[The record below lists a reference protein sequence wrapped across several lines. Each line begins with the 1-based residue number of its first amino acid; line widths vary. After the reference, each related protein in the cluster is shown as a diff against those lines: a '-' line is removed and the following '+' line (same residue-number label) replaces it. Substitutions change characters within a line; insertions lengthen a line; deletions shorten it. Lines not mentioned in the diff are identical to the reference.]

1 MNLRIAYYTVYEGGH
16 ILETAKEISKE
27 YLDNIDLGFDKIIM
41 PDGFTFHSIG
51 GPGWRWDSKNGF
63 TNMTDMVGKDIIQ
76 KSERGKDWGNFAYR
90 VLHHIETYTVPQYG
104 DKGQDQC
111 TEFTRQD
118 FETQIKKYAN
128 RMGKNSRPGQD
139 KLDLLKICHYA
150 QMLHDLIE
158 D

>member
-1 MNLRIAYYTVYEGGH
+1 MMYYKSKRGEDWVEFSFKVVNH
-16 ILETAKEISKE
+16 IDE
-27 YLDNIDLGFDKIIM
+27 
-41 PDGFTFHSIG
+41 
-51 GPGWRWDSKNGF
+51 
-63 TNMTDMVGKDIIQ
+63 
-76 KSERGKDWGNFAYR
+76 
-90 VLHHIETYTVPQYG
+90 YTVPQYG
-104 DKGQDQC
+104 DKGEDQC

-158 D
+158 EQICVNYY

>member
-1 MNLRIAYYTVYEGGH
+1 MLLQIERVGG
-16 ILETAKEISKE
+16 
-27 YLDNIDLGFDKIIM
+27 DVMG
-41 PDGFTFHSIG
+41 
-51 GPGWRWDSKNGF
+51 
-63 TNMTDMVGKDIIQ
+63 DI
-76 KSERGKDWGNFAYR
+76 SERGLDWLNFSEG
-90 VLHHIETYTVPQYG
+90 VFNHIEDYAVPQYG

-111 TEFTRQD
+111 TEFTIQD
-118 FETQIKKYAN
+118 FQTQIKKYAN

>member
-1 MNLRIAYYTVYEGGH
+1 MSLV
-16 ILETAKEISKE
+16 
-27 YLDNIDLGFDKIIM
+27 NI
-41 PDGFTFHSIG
+41 
-51 GPGWRWDSKNGF
+51 
-63 TNMTDMVGKDIIQ
+63 
-76 KSERGKDWGNFAYR
+76 SERGLDWEEFSGKVFE
-90 VLHHIETYTVPQYG
+90 HIENYTVPQYG

-158 D
+158 E